1 MNRLKIIIQTFII
14 VPFIVGCKP
23 ALDCYIL
30 PSVESSDC
38 YKAYSVGSKAHVTM
52 ARNESEH
59 FQIVFKGSPGASYS
73 ISRKNGQQQI
83 AFQCRQLTSV
93 NQYKDALV
101 PCDGQINLTDSIGVA
116 WITYNTAVETIPGSY
131 QEEIVVEGEGMK
143 QDIQVTIDVHETTLP
158 VTPSIPAAFGIITK
172 YLVDPQSE
180 ENTVLNKEKWAEL
193 CLSYRMN
200 PYFSTWLEGSMRHE
214 ASSSPYEWNDQ
225 RTKRF
230 LSDPR
235 FNRFALPFHSLSD
248 KDLKS
253 MLHEA
258 METGVLAK
266 SYFYL
271 WDEPSLIEEYVM
283 LKQYSKRI
291 HEIAPDA
298 KILTTFYCGPK
309 DGSRKDDL
317 FAVFDLWKGDT
328 QIYSMS
334 SWALQNDESN
344 AAKSRSLLKGNEEW
358 WTYVCMGPGEK
369 QPNLLLE
376 MTGFQHR
383 AVMWRSWKDQTS
395 GFLYW
400 AVNAYGDANVM
411 TFRDD
416 LPDGDGVL
424 IYPGKEFNY
433 DGLVVSVRMERWRDS
448 MEDYEY
454 LALLEKQIGRS
465 NTEKI
470 FSEIY
475 RGPSDYTNS
484 VVQIEKFRSKILEVL
499 ENR

>member
-1 MNRLKIIIQTFII
+1 MNRLRIIIQTFFI
-14 VPFIVGCKP
+14 VPFIIGCKP
-23 ALDCYIL
+23 VLDCYIL
-30 PSVESSDC
+30 PSVENPDC
-38 YKAYSVGSKAHVTM
+38 YKAYSCSAKAHVIM

-59 FQIVFKGSPGASYS
+59 FQIVFKGSPEASYS
-73 ISRKNGQQQI
+73 ISRKGGQEQI
-83 AFQCRQLTSV
+83 SFQCRQLSSV

-101 PCDGQINLTDSIGVA
+101 PCNGHINLTDSIGVV
-116 WITYNTAVETIPGSY
+116 WITYNTTVETVPGSY
-131 QEEIVVEGEGMK
+131 QEVIVVEGEGMK
-143 QDIQVTIDVHETTLP
+143 QDIEVTVDVHETILP
-158 VTPSIPAAFGIITK
+158 VTPSIPAVFGIVTK

-180 ENTVLNKEKWAEL
+180 ENTILNKEEWAEL
-193 CLSYRMN
+193 CLGYRMN

-214 ASSSPYEWNDQ
+214 ASSSPYQWNDQ

-235 FNRFALPFHSLSD
+235 FSRFALPFHSLSD
-248 KDLKS
+248 KDLKD

-258 METGVLAK
+258 METGILAK

-271 WDEPSLIEEYVM
+271 WDEPSLMEEYAM
-283 LKQYSKRI
+283 LKQYSKQI
-291 HEIAPDA
+291 HDIAPEA

-309 DGSRKDDL
+309 DGPRKDDL
-317 FAVFDLWKGDT
+317 FAVFDLWKCDT

-334 SWALQNDESN
+334 NWALQNDESN
-344 AAKSRSLLKGNEEW
+344 AAMSRSLLKGNDEW

-383 AVMWRSWKDQTS
+383 AVMWRSWKDQTT

-433 DGLVVSVRMERWRDS
+433 NGLVVSVRMERWRDS

-454 LALLEKQIGRS
+454 LTLLEKQLGRS
-465 NTEKI
+465 DAEKI

-475 RGPSDYTNS
+475 RGPSDYTDS
-484 VVQIEKFRSKILEVL
+484 VAQIEKFRSRILEVL

>member
-1 MNRLKIIIQTFII
+1 MDKLKIIIQTFIT
-14 VPFIVGCKP
+14 VSFMTGCKP

-30 PSVESSDC
+30 PSVESVDC
-38 YKAYSVGSKAHVTM
+38 YQAYSCSSEAHVTM

-59 FQIVFKGSPGASYS
+59 FQIVFKGSPGAGYS
-73 ISRKNGQQQI
+73 ISRKDGQSQI
-83 AFQCRQLTSV
+83 AFQCHQLSSV

-116 WITYNTAVETIPGSY
+116 WITYNTTAETVPGSY
-131 QEEIVVEGEGMK
+131 QEVIVVEGEGMK
-143 QDIQVTIDVHETTLP
+143 QNIQVTIDVHETTLP
-158 VTPSIPAAFGIITK
+158 VTPSIPAVFGIVTK
-172 YLVDPQSE
+172 YLTDPQSE
-180 ENTVLNKEKWAEL
+180 EKTVLNKEKWAEL

-214 ASSSPYEWNDQ
+214 ASSSPYRWNDQ

-235 FNRFALPFHSLSD
+235 FSRFALPFHSLSD
-248 KDLKS
+248 EELKN

-258 METGVLAK
+258 METGMLDK

-271 WDEPSLIEEYVM
+271 WDEPSLMEEYAM

-291 HEIAPDA
+291 HDIAPEA

-309 DGSRKDDL
+309 EGLRKDDL

-334 SWALQNDESN
+334 NWALQNDESN
-344 AAKSRSLLKGNEEW
+344 AAKSRSLLRGNEEW

-383 AVMWRSWKDQTS
+383 AVMWRSWKDQTT

-400 AVNAYGDANVM
+400 AVNAYGDANAM

-424 IYPGKEFNY
+424 VYPGKEFDY

-454 LALLEKQIGRS
+454 LALLEKRIGRS
-465 NTEKI
+465 DAEKI

-475 RGPSDYTNS
+475 RGPSDYTSS
-484 VVQIEKFRSKILEVL
+484 VAQIEKFRSRVLGVL
-499 ENR
+499 ENK